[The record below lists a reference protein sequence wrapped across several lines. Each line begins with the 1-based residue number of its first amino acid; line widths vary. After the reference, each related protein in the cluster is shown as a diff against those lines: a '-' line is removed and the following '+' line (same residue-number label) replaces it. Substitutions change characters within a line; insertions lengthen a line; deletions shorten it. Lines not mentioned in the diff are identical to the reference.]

1 MVDCSHNCYTS
12 ISLMDSSCLGG
23 WYCSKQARALGKATD
38 DYSPPVACVTA
49 SSCANTGRQK
59 AFSSVPAF
67 FLHTLQWSG
76 SAEKL
81 RRVARAR
88 VVCQASEY
96 SMTNNNSQEVI
107 SLPALRFS
115 FTNLRLSKTTW
126 VKL

>member
-1 MVDCSHNCYTS
+1 MVDCSHNRHTS

-38 DYSPPVACVTA
+38 DYSSPVACVTA
-49 SSCANTGRQK
+49 SSCGNTGRQK
-59 AFSSVPAF
+59 PFSSVRAF

-76 SAEKL
+76 SAEKP
-81 RRVARAR
+81 RREARVG

-96 SMTNNNSQEVI
+96 SMINNSSQEVI
-107 SLPALRFS
+107 SLLALRFS
-115 FTNLRLSKTTW
+115 FTNLSLSKTTW